1 MNAMIVLGYL
11 LFCFVVCAL
20 VRRYLKT
27 TWVYFIV
34 SATLPPMVLTAADAL
49 WQGHLD
55 TWASI
60 GFIVAWLTAFGC
72 AVAYYIVMWLA
83 HRKNAK
89 DASKESAT
97 PS

>member
-11 LFCFVVCAL
+11 LFCLVVAAV
-20 VRRYLKT
+20 VRKYLKT

-34 SATLPPMVLTAADAL
+34 SATLPPMVLTAVDAL
-49 WQGHLD
+49 WRGYLD

-72 AVAYYIVMWLA
+72 AFAYYIVMWLA
-83 HRKNAK
+83 RRKNAK
-89 DASKESAT
+89 NEPKESAA
-97 PS
+97 P

>member
-11 LFCFVVCAL
+11 LLCFVVSAV
-20 VRRYLKT
+20 VRKYLKT

-49 WQGHLD
+49 WRGYLD

-60 GFIVAWLTAFGC
+60 GFIVAWLTALGC
-72 AVAYYIVMWLA
+72 AVVYYVVMKLA
-83 HRKNAK
+83 GKKNAK
-89 DASKESAT
+89 SGAEQSV
-97 PS
+97 P

>member
-11 LFCFVVCAL
+11 LLCFVVSAV

-49 WQGHLD
+49 WRGELE
-55 TWASI
+55 WVGI

-72 AVAYYIVMWLA
+72 ALAYYVVMWLA
-83 HRKNAK
+83 HRKNARNEPQK
-89 DASKESAT
+89 SSA
-97 PS
+97 P